1 MTTDKIRKEKSP
13 CAVLKGIPSGRRRPP
28 PSPTHCIR
36 MATFSLSPS
45 AAPSVPTVVA
55 PRVTGHGE
63 LDGHTV
69 YHIETT
75 LPSAAPASE
84 PAQPVRS
91 SKRFSEFRQ
100 LHATLSLAT
109 PAVADA
115 FPISRAFF
123 AGASVK
129 REREKKLQAYLEKA
143 CEETSR
149 ATAGCLP
156 VALLAFL
163 GVPAALEA
171 EARLRTAA
179 PTWCALVAREK
190 ALLSEAKAKR
200 KYNPHPNPNPYPN
213 PNPNPNPN

>member
-1 MTTDKIRKEKSP
+1 
-13 CAVLKGIPSGRRRPP
+13 
-28 PSPTHCIR
+28 

-190 ALLSEAKAKR
+190 ALLSDAKAKWKVEAEALKLQMGAMEQTVGLLER
-200 KYNPHPNPNPYPN
+200 EVKAQEKAVERAEPN
-213 PNPNPNPN
+213 